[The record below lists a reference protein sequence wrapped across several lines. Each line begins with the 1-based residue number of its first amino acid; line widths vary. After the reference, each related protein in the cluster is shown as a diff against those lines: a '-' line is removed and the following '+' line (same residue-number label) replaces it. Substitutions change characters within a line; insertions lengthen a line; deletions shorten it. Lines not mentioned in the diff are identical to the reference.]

1 MQMLRKAVGLWLFLV
16 GRGLFMI
23 SAMNVTVASDPLT
36 RLESMSIA
44 ALLSIQS
51 SILLSSCSV

>member
-1 MQMLRKAVGLWLFLV
+1 MQMLRKAVGLRLFLV

-36 RLESMSIA
+36 RLES
-44 ALLSIQS
+44 L
-51 SILLSSCSV
+51 

>member
-1 MQMLRKAVGLWLFLV
+1 MLRKAVGLRLFLV

-36 RLESMSIA
+36 RLESLSIA

-51 SILLSSCSV
+51 SILLPRCFI